1 MHRFKY
7 LPSLL
12 STTHRTLDVIPDCLL
27 CNKAEAWHGRHI
39 ILGEYS
45 DPEVQNV
52 LQRASEPA
60 LDWILNDMAMPAHV
74 QLEEDA
80 AAKVLVEE
88 VTCILRELLH
98 QITMDAQQA
107 RGKLAAVRR

>member
-1 MHRFKY
+1 M
-7 LPSLL
+7 
-12 STTHRTLDVIPDCLL
+12 HRTLDVIPDCLL

-60 LDWILNDMAMPAHV
+60 LDWILNDMAMPARV

-80 AAKVLVEE
+80 VKVRVAE
-88 VTCILRELLH
+88 VTCILRELH

-107 RGKLAAVRR
+107 RGKFAAVRR